1 MGQRNDKRRRKIK
14 IRTLISMQQ
23 KIHMVD
29 LVGQYEA
36 RKSEFDA
43 AISSVI
49 HQAAFINGPEVDA
62 FQKELE
68 EYLEV
73 KHVIPCANGTDAL
86 TIALWALDLP
96 PGSEIITSDFTFI
109 ATAEAIARVGLV
121 PVLVDINP
129 HTFTITPRTKA
140 IMPVHLFG
148 QAANM
153 NHIMEIAERH
163 NLYVI
168 EDCAQCFG
176 ANYIVKGEQKK
187 LGTIGTIGCTSFFPS
202 KNLGCFGDGGAIF
215 TNDSELAV
223 IIKKIAN
230 HGSQKKYY
238 HSIIGVNSRLDG
250 IQAAILR
257 VKLKY
262 IDIYNASRQQ
272 AAQWYNQRLKYI
284 NWITTPQLEPY
295 STHVYHQYTI
305 ILQDVS
311 NTELQ
316 SFLQT
321 HGIPSMIYYPVPM
334 HKQEALQI
342 FNPQQCPHS
351 EFASKHVLS
360 LPMHTEL
367 TESQVDFICNC
378 ITLFKP

>member
-1 MGQRNDKRRRKIK
+1 
-14 IRTLISMQQ
+14 MQQ

-49 HQAAFINGPEVDA
+49 HQAAFINGPEVEA

-68 EYLEV
+68 AYLDV
-73 KHVIPCANGTDAL
+73 NHVIPCANGTDAL
-86 TIALWALDLP
+86 TIALWALNLE

-121 PVLVDINP
+121 PILVDINSN
-129 HTFTITPRTKA
+129 TFTIDTAQIEQAITPRTKA

-153 NHIMEIAERH
+153 NSIMDIAQRH
-163 NLYVI
+163 NLFVI

-176 ANYIVKGEQKK
+176 ASYTIKGTPKK

-215 TNDSELAV
+215 TNDLEFATT
-223 IIKKIAN
+223 IKKIAN
-230 HGSQKKYY
+230 HGSIKKYY

-250 IQAAILR
+250 LQAAILR

-262 IDIYNASRQQ
+262 IDTYNASRQQ
-272 AAQWYNQRLKYI
+272 AAHWYNQRLQNI
-284 NWITTPQLEPY
+284 SWITIPLLEPY

-305 ILQDVS
+305 LLQNII
-311 NTELQ
+311 NTDLQ
-316 SFLQT
+316 AFLQT
-321 HGIPSMIYYPVPM
+321 HGIPSMIYYPVSM

-342 FNPQQCPHS
+342 YNPQQCPYS
-351 EFASKHVLS
+351 DFASQHVLS

-367 TESQVDFICNC
+367 TESQVDYICKC
-378 ITLFKP
+378 ISQYKQ